1 MAILPCGAKIS
12 ATPRDTPDPNDTE
25 ALGRID
31 IDDFDGE
38 ARRAALLRDMY
49 QRSLKDIADVVPGEE
64 MVAIA
69 NADVPEFCEDISA
82 RAFGG
87 CNTRLCAKKHEHHR
101 HWECRER
108 KIRCRWLVN
117 GEGGEWIEHCDDH
130 SGKGR
135 PAWGTFHKHM
145 NDHEK
150 TERDLFLEQM
160 RTGFVL
166 TKFGR
171 GGRAGHARRF
181 VLQLQTTTRSQRM
194 EPMKLELLWGKPG
207 AGEATYKKIDWKQI
221 QLISHVSFQQQ
232 SHGSS
237 SSDELPFSP
246 VFGKSELVKSP
257 SEAERDRRAK
267 RCFTLWF
274 TDNTSMM
281 RNGVRAMWGT
291 GSSYKHTLDV
301 ECASEDARNFLVQGF
316 MLLWKHTWKD
326 QGYNPDDFCGFQIDS
341 FGRYK
346 FKQYEKTGKAL
357 QDLRRNAT

>member
-1 MAILPCGAKIS
+1 MCS
-12 ATPRDTPDPNDTE
+12 
-25 ALGRID
+25 
-31 IDDFDGE
+31 
-38 ARRAALLRDMY
+38 
-49 QRSLKDIADVVPGEE
+49 
-64 MVAIA
+64 
-69 NADVPEFCEDISA
+69 
-82 RAFGG
+82 
-87 CNTRLCAKKHEHHR
+87 
-101 HWECRER
+101 CR
-108 KIRCRWLVN
+108 
-117 GEGGEWIEHCDDH
+117 
-130 SGKGR
+130 
-135 PAWGTFHKHM
+135 
-145 NDHEK
+145 
-150 TERDLFLEQM
+150 
-160 RTGFVL
+160 
-166 TKFGR
+166 
-171 GGRAGHARRF
+171 
-181 VLQLQTTTRSQRM
+181 
-194 EPMKLELLWGKPG
+194 LLWGKPG

-301 ECASEDARNFLVQGF
+301 ECASEVSPWHSATVATCTTRSAPPLANTPTLLALCVPQDARNFLVQGF

-346 FKQYEKTGKAL
+346 FKQYEKTYVAPG
-357 QDLRRNAT
+357 RRNRGPLPANSPQCPPSYCLLPPCPFLALSCSPPVARLFKTCAGMPRKRQFGHGGQRPPPKAQSSRPSCI